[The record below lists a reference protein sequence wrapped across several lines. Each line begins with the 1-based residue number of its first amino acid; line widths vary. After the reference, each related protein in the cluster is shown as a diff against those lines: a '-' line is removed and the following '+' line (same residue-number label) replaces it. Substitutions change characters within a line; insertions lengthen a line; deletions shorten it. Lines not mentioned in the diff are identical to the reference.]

1 MEGGRGR
8 MDDGGWRMEGG
19 RGILEGGRGRMDHLK
34 VSHLVIR
41 VQSMALNRK
50 MEKGKGRMDDGRWK
64 VENGCQ
70 ASLLFDP
77 GDVLFRTALH
87 GQV

>member
-1 MEGGRGR
+1 MENGRGR
-8 MDDGGWRMEGG
+8 MDDGR
-19 RGILEGGRGRMDHLK
+19 RRMDHLK

-41 VQSMALNRK
+41 VQSMALTRK
-50 MEKGKGRMDDGRWK
+50 MEEGEWK
-64 VENGCQ
+64 VENECQ

-77 GDVLFRTALH
+77 GDVLLRTALH